1 MKLIIKEE
9 QWKLNFRTGKQKV
22 KTTDKK
28 KIKCLIGKSVVFV
41 KGQHCFLIND
51 VTDDSVSFTVLYAE
65 ERHNKEWRLRKGE
78 RTFYRPFSSN
88 DGYQYFFSVK

>member
-9 QWKLNFRTGKQKV
+9 QWKMNFRTGKQKV

-28 KIKCLIGKSVVFV
+28 KTKCLIGKSIVFE
-41 KGQHCFLIND
+41 KGQRSFLIND

-78 RTFYRPFSSN
+78 TTFYRPFSSN
-88 DGYQYFFSVK
+88 DGYRYCFSVK